1 MGTRPSR
8 IHSSGTHP
16 HNPTPEMTFDPFV
29 CDSQIEEYIPT
40 EDDWM
45 SFYDDDQELE
55 MYSLECAFGP
65 EE

>member
-1 MGTRPSR
+1 MIKSHTD
-8 IHSSGTHP
+8 
-16 HNPTPEMTFDPFV
+16 NPMDPFTINP
-29 CDSQIEEYIPT
+29 QIDEEYIPT
-40 EDDWM
+40 DEDWA

>member
-1 MGTRPSR
+1 
-8 IHSSGTHP
+8 
-16 HNPTPEMTFDPFV
+16 MTFDPFV

-45 SFYDDDQELE
+45 TFYDDDQELE
-55 MYSLECAFGP
+55 MYSLECCFGP